1 MKTILKILWFALLV
15 VILQKV
21 ISPVITGQHLGTIAD
36 KLPFGLGDKGSI
48 KRIFSST
55 YLYQM
60 IFIVLLFLGLDLI
73 SGDLKG
79 VVKGPVKLILNC
91 VIYFNQFCIMNIFK
105 WKYLIF
111 FLHKYFHF

>member
-91 VIYFNQFCIMNIFK
+91 VIYIVGFFFIFLLFDEFNILFK
-105 WKYLIF
+105 
-111 FLHKYFHF
+111 